1 MASAPQDRFN
11 LVGSTLDRKFRVE
24 RLVAEGGFG
33 VLYYGTHLMLDRP
46 IALKVLKIPP
56 GYSES
61 GRATFIDGFAR
72 EAKTIVRI
80 SHQNI
85 VQVLDF
91 GVSPMPSGQMCP
103 WMALEWL
110 NGPTLREVLVARR
123 GRGGQSPH
131 EVLAMLRP
139 VLEALAYA
147 HEEGIAHRDIKPA
160 NMMLVPTK
168 RGNVLKLLDFG
179 IAKAMDDGEEAGSGH
194 TATTSSLNA
203 FSLAYA
209 APEQIGGSRTGPWTD
224 VHAMALIISEMLTD
238 QPPYDG
244 RERTEICVDALSSR
258 RPTPAKRNIDTGP
271 WESVLITALSLRPVD
286 RFPTASELLRALES
300 TLAGA
305 MARASVPG
313 MVPTAP
319 GPAIAAPGAHAS
331 PGAYPPP
338 AAYPPAPGAYPPS
351 LSSVPY
357 GAPPAAVTLIDAAQ
371 NPTTLR
377 GLSTGTNG
385 SRAKS
390 GRGTLV
396 GVLVLIGI
404 AGIGGALAFQ
414 LRARGLARQAAANAM
429 QTTAARPPVT
439 PGVSPVVPVVVPAP
453 PVVASP
459 IAPIAL
465 PAPIVPPVAPA
476 AIAPVVTPPIEPTP
490 GAPPVAVAAPTTTV
504 DPPTATGTT
513 SPGSSGRH
521 GHSSGHSG
529 STHSGST
536 HSDHGAAGSASQQ
549 VEVD

>member
-1 MASAPQDRFN
+1 MATAPQDRFD
-11 LVGSTLDRKFRVE
+11 LVGTTLDRKFRVE

-56 GYSES
+56 GFSES

-91 GVSPMPSGQMCP
+91 GVSPMPSGPMCP

-110 NGPTLREVLVARR
+110 NGPTLREVLVQRR
-123 GRGGQSPH
+123 GRGGSPPH
-131 EVLAMLRP
+131 EVLALLRP
-139 VLEALAYA
+139 VLDALAYA

-179 IAKAMDDGEEAGSGH
+179 IAKAMDDGEEAGTGH
-194 TATTSSLNA
+194 TATASTLNA

-224 VHAMALIISEMLTD
+224 VHAMGLIITEMLTD

-258 RPTPAKRNIDTGP
+258 RPTPAKRNVDAGP
-271 WESVLITALSLRPVD
+271 WESVLTTALSLRPAD
-286 RFPTASELLRALES
+286 RFPSAVEFLRALET

-305 MARASVPG
+305 MNRASMPG
-313 MVPTAP
+313 LF
-319 GPAIAAPGAHAS
+319 
-331 PGAYPPP
+331 
-338 AAYPPAPGAYPPS
+338 PPAPGSAFGMPAAFTPS
-351 LSSVPY
+351 LASVPY
-357 GAPPAAVTLIDAAQ
+357 GAPPQGQSPGATTDPAQ

-385 SRAKS
+385 ARARGGS
-390 GRGTLV
+390 GRGALV
-396 GVLVLIGI
+396 GLLVLVGLLGM
-404 AGIGGALAFQ
+404 GGAVALQ
-414 LRARGLARQAAANAM
+414 LRARGVARQAASMNAM
-429 QTTAARPPVT
+429 RTVAAPAVT
-439 PGVSPVVPVVVPAP
+439 PSPVVAV
-453 PVVASP
+453 P
-459 IAPIAL
+459 IAPTVL
-465 PAPIVPPVAPA
+465 PTPTAVVAPVAVPTVAVAPA
-476 AIAPVVTPPIEPTP
+476 VTVTAPAV
-490 GAPPVAVAAPTTTV
+490 VAAPAI
-504 DPPTATGTT
+504 PEGSPASGAP
-513 SPGSSGRH
+513 PGSSGH
-521 GHSSGHSG
+521 HGHSG
-529 STHSGST
+529 SAHSGGT
-536 HSDHGAAGSASQQ
+536 HTGHGTAGSASQQ